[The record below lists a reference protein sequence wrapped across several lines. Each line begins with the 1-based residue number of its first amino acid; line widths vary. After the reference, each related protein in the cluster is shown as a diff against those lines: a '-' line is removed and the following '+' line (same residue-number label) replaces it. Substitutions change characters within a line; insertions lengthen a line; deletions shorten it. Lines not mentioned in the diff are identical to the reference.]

1 MSENVNN
8 TGFDVLVDLNLSKVK
23 SKLKRKIVK
32 QLKKE
37 NIKVIVNVD
46 VYGAEEGSIDILS
59 DAVATLKTKKKI
71 NNRSASSQGPTCG
84 LRCSS

>member
-1 MSENVNN
+1 MNENVTN
-8 TGFDVLVDLNLSKVK
+8 TGFDVLVDLNLSNVK

-46 VYGAEEGSIDILS
+46 VYGAEEGTIDIFT
-59 DAVATLKTKKKI
+59 DAVVTLKTKKRKKTKK
-71 NNRSASSQGPTCG
+71 S
-84 LRCSS
+84 

>member
-1 MSENVNN
+1 MSENVQN

-46 VYGAEEGSIDILS
+46 VYGAEEGTIDILTE
-59 DAVATLKTKKKI
+59 AVATLKTKKRKKTKK
-71 NNRSASSQGPTCG
+71 S
-84 LRCSS
+84 

>member
-1 MSENVNN
+1 MSEIETK

-46 VYGAEEGSIDILS
+46 VYGAEEGTIDILA
-59 DAVATLKTKKKI
+59 DAMATLKTKKRKKTKK
-71 NNRSASSQGPTCG
+71 S
-84 LRCSS
+84 

>member
-32 QLKKE
+32 QLQKE
-37 NIKVIVNVD
+37 NITVIVNVD

-59 DAVATLKTKKKI
+59 DAVATLKTKKRKKTKK
-71 NNRSASSQGPTCG
+71 S
-84 LRCSS
+84 

>member
-1 MSENVNN
+1 MSEIETK

-46 VYGAEEGSIDILS
+46 VYGAEEGTIDILT
-59 DAVATLKTKKKI
+59 DAVATLKPKKRKKTKK
-71 NNRSASSQGPTCG
+71 S
-84 LRCSS
+84 

>member
-1 MSENVNN
+1 MSENVTN

-46 VYGAEEGSIDILS
+46 VYGAEEGTIDILT
-59 DAVATLKTKKKI
+59 DALATLKPKKRKKTKK
-71 NNRSASSQGPTCG
+71 S
-84 LRCSS
+84 

>member
-1 MSENVNN
+1 MSENVTN
-8 TGFDVLVDLNLSKVK
+8 TGFDVLVDLNLSNVK

-59 DAVATLKTKKKI
+59 DAVATLKTKKRKKTKK
-71 NNRSASSQGPTCG
+71 S
-84 LRCSS
+84 

>member
-37 NIKVIVNVD
+37 NIKVKINID
-46 VYGAEEGSIDILS
+46 LYGPEEGSIDILS
-59 DAVATLKTKKKI
+59 DAVATLKTKKRKKTKK
-71 NNRSASSQGPTCG
+71 S
-84 LRCSS
+84 

>member
-1 MSENVNN
+1 MSEIETK

-46 VYGAEEGSIDILS
+46 VYGAEEGTIDILT
-59 DAVATLKTKKKI
+59 DAVATLKPKKRKKNKPI
-71 NNRSASSQGPTCG
+71 F
-84 LRCSS
+84 

>member
-1 MSENVNN
+1 MSENVTN

-37 NIKVIVNVD
+37 NLQVKIYVD
-46 VYGAEEGSIDILS
+46 VYGAEEGTIDILT
-59 DAVATLKTKKKI
+59 DAVATLKPKKRKKTKK
-71 NNRSASSQGPTCG
+71 S
-84 LRCSS
+84 